1 MRFMK
6 LLGQLAYLLLF
17 FIFAYLSTA
26 FCEMNFDVREWE
38 FSSRVMCMIFYFVY
52 LYLSSK

>member
-1 MRFMK
+1 MKFMR